1 MRFRNYIINFPKI
14 VLSAAGGGQVSRDT
28 AVGFRIL
35 LIEKDQGL
43 SEILRH
49 LLRSQDN
56 RVRSCDNLEDVQAL
70 LADGRPWDACFLDTA
85 IWRES
90 LQSETCE
97 DILAALVNCP
107 QPVPVLML
115 AAYADFALAEDAV
128 KQGAFGWLP
137 KPLRAESALEMLER
151 ALAQKRQEP
160 SPLGQCPAASDAESS
175 PVAAMPAVC
184 AHYGYLIGEHP
195 RMLELYRQMEKAAA
209 TEMTVLIQGESGT
222 GKELVAHAIHDL
234 SNRRGG
240 PFLAINCASVPETLL
255 ESELFGHVKGAFTG
269 ATQGKDGLFLAASG
283 GTLFLDEIGSIPLS
297 MQLALLRVLQEHEI
311 RPVGSVKSLPVDVRV
326 VAATNENLTQLL
338 QQGLFRNDLYFRL
351 SAFPLFLPPLRD
363 RKSDVALLTADYLH
377 REAEGMEVSSEVM
390 AVLERYDWPGN
401 VRQLLNVLNR
411 AKALTENKVLE
422 LTSLPYEL
430 LAEAKPAEEA
440 APQPVPAQE
449 EKPRPMDMTL
459 KAYLKMCERRYV
471 RQVLDYCSGNKEQAA
486 RVLGIS
492 TATLYRKC
500 EELEK

>member
-1 MRFRNYIINFPKI
+1 M
-14 VLSAAGGGQVSRDT
+14 
-28 AVGFRIL
+28 GFRIL

-56 RVRSCDNLEDVQAL
+56 RVRSCDNLGDAL
-70 LADGRPWDACFLDTA
+70 TMLADARPWDACFLDTA

-90 LQSETCE
+90 QQSVGNE
-97 DILAALVNCP
+97 DILAKLLNCP

-115 AAYADFALAEDAV
+115 ASYADFALAEDAV
-128 KQGAFGWLP
+128 RQGAFGWLH
-137 KPLRAESALEMLER
+137 KPLRAEAALEMLGR
-151 ALAQKRQEP
+151 ALAQKKQEAPVSP
-160 SPLGQCPAASDAESS
+160 STTGKAEADAS
-175 PVAAMPAVC
+175 PVSAMPATS

-195 RMLELYRQMEKAAA
+195 SMLELYRQMEKAAA

-234 SNRRGG
+234 SNRRRG

-338 QQGLFRNDLYFRL
+338 EQGLFRNDLYFRL
-351 SAFPLFLPPLRD
+351 NAFPLFLPPLRD
-363 RKSDVALLTADYLH
+363 RKSDVALLTSDYLR
-377 REAEGMEVSSEVM
+377 REAEGISVSAEVM
-390 AVLERYDWPGN
+390 AALERYDWPGN

-411 AKALTENKVLE
+411 AKALTDNGILE
-422 LTSLPYEL
+422 LDSLPPEFRVEEQPA
-430 LAEAKPAEEA
+430 AEAVSQAV
-440 APQPVPAQE
+440 QSQE
-449 EKPRPMDMTL
+449 EGLMPPGMTL

-471 RQVLDYCSGNKEQAA
+471 RQVLESCSGNKEQAS